1 MTVTRPL
8 HCPQLE
14 EEIESIKESKMDA
27 LNEAKLNNEFL
38 GRGFAD
44 LQSLL
49 ETGFKQARNSRV
61 TAM

>member
-1 MTVTRPL
+1 MGPL
-8 HCPQLE
+8 HHPQLE

-49 ETGFKQARNSRV
+49 ETGFKQLEKFYLE
-61 TAM
+61 T